1 MDHVALLG
9 RPASSEVHFSPTAWW
24 SGSLVAGAIGAGV
37 ILRNISGGAADIT
50 IVPGAPSATVPFDPA
65 TFTVSVGGTVTW
77 INKDTMGHT
86 VTSDITGLFDS
97 GLLST
102 GATWS
107 HTFTTVGTY
116 PYHCTPHPQMTGTIV
131 VQ

>member
-9 RPASSEVHFSPTAWW
+9 RPASSGVHFSPTAWW

-37 ILRNISGGAADIT
+37 ILRNISGGAADIS
-50 IVPGAPSATVPFDPA
+50 IVPGAPDAAVPFDPA
-65 TFTVSVGGTVTW
+65 IFTVSVVGGTVTW
-77 INKDTMGHT
+77 INKDTMSHT
-86 VTSDITGLFDS
+86 VTSDTGLFDS
-97 GLLST
+97 GILST

-107 HTFTTVGTY
+107 HTFTTPGMY